1 MDYPYATKWLN
12 IYRKKNNKHT
22 PIPGPE
28 IEIVDVRTKYQRMDD
43 YEFIAHCSLEPAK
56 NYGMKFTIITP
67 SVYKDK
73 AKDTTNEKE
82 KTNSSVDSIGQKE
95 EEPYCIVSRSSMSN
109 NNTQGGHPL
118 STNFTILEPG
128 MTLKLGRI

>member
-1 MDYPYATKWLN
+1 M
-12 IYRKKNNKHT
+12 
-22 PIPGPE
+22 
-28 IEIVDVRTKYQRMDD
+28 
-43 YEFIAHCSLEPAK
+43 EPVK

-73 AKDTTNEKE
+73 TKDISNEKE

-118 STNFTILEPG
+118 KPG
-128 MTLKLGRI
+128 MTLKLGRIEYFVTEFSDGFRKMTKPMERTRSYFNENVMRC